1 MKEEKPN
8 LIYIDQLS
16 GDDAAFKQ
24 KFLVILKEEFPDEQQ
39 EYLESIRSKDGER
52 AALIVHKL
60 KHKFNILGLHQ
71 GYQLAVDYEKALYTG
86 DFTMDPDFMD
96 VMGRIEAFL
105 KTI

>member
-1 MKEEKPN
+1 MKEEQPN
-8 LIYIDQLS
+8 LAYIDQLS
-16 GDDAAFKQ
+16 GGDRAFKQ
-24 KFLVILKEEFPDEQQ
+24 KFLVILKEEFPDEQE
-39 EYLESIRSKDGER
+39 EYRESLRKKDGER

-71 GYQLAVDYEKALYTG
+71 GYRLAVDYEKALYTG
-86 DFTMDPDFMD
+86 DFGMDPAFMD